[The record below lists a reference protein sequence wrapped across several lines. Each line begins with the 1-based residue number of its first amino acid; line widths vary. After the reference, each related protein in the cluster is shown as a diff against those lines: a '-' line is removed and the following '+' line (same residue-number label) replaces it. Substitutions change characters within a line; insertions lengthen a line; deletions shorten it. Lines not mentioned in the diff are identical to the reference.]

1 MIQVESQTI
10 AASATAPAD
19 KDVAWAIVSE
29 EAGEIDP
36 AVEKRVLRK
45 IDAFFMPAM
54 LIGLSYLSSLFGC
67 LVVVLF
73 KMIG

>member
-10 AASATAPAD
+10 AASATAPTD

-36 AVEKRVLRK
+36 AVEERVVRK

-54 LIGLSYLSSLFGC
+54 LIGSLYLSSSFAC
-67 LVVVLF
+67 SQFVF
-73 KMIG
+73 RAR